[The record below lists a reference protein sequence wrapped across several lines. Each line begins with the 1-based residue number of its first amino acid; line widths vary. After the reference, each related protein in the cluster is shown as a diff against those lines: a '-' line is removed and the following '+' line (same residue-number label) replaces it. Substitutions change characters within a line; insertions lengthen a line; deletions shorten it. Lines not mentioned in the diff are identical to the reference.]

1 MTGINYHNIAAFCSI
16 LQFCQDSKMR
26 LYIYAFCIRY
36 CVLVGKAMIGVPG
49 LLAGFCPA
57 AKAALMQFRTHFL
70 SWFFLFYCENP
81 RGRYVGNDRTGTA
94 GRYRHMPP

>member
-1 MTGINYHNIAAFCSI
+1 MADIINYCNITAVYSI
-16 LQFCQDSKMR
+16 LQLCQDFKMH
-26 LYIYAFCIRY
+26 LYIRVSHLLLRTGIA
-36 CVLVGKAMIGVPG
+36 IGAPR

-81 RGRYVGNDRTGTA
+81 RGRYVRNDRTGTA
-94 GRYRHMPP
+94 GCYRHMPP